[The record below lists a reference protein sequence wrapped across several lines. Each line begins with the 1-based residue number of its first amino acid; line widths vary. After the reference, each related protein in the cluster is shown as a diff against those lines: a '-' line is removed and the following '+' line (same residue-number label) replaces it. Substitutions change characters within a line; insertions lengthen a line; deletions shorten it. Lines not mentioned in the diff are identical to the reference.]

1 MLCVIPIENM
11 TELNKNHTTEMV
23 EKAGQRKMDIVFNK
37 FDQYNNIYRSE
48 IVHLNYK
55 IYTYLK
61 TIIRPAKF
69 TEAVF
74 LILSN

>member
-37 FDQYNNIYRSE
+37 FDQYYNIYRSE
-48 IVHLNYK
+48 IVKLQNIHIPEDYNSASK
-55 IYTYLK
+55 IH
-61 TIIRPAKF
+61 
-69 TEAVF
+69 
-74 LILSN
+74 

>member
-23 EKAGQRKMDIVFNK
+23 EKTGQRKMDIVFNK

-55 IYTYLK
+55 I
-61 TIIRPAKF
+61 
-69 TEAVF
+69 
-74 LILSN
+74 